1 MSKLKEY
8 IVNESVEFSKMENNP
23 MIYTL
28 IIPKVLSGADLDV
41 VKNDEILKAAIDI
54 TEKFIKDNIDQK
66 TLKKLVTDYKPN
78 VVMDLFKY
86 SNNNYKDVFKN
97 CFLEYKS
104 IVSNDVTSFSKAIE
118 LDRKFTELFNS
129 PEYQVYR
136 STL

>member
-41 VKNDEILKAAIDI
+41 V
-54 TEKFIKDNIDQK
+54 
-66 TLKKLVTDYKPN
+66 
-78 VVMDLFKY
+78 
-86 SNNNYKDVFKN
+86 KN